1 MFSHTSHTWPPL
13 LPSTYTCF
21 LSSPMSRDVRYFN
34 VVVLGAGG
42 VGKSALTVRF
52 VQDVFLENYDPTIE
66 EAYRRVVEI
75 DGVKT
80 SVGLCVFCWH
90 QLQFP
95 PKNIFL
101 TPAVQLEVLD
111 TAGAEQFTALKEL
124 YIKSGQGFVLVFS
137 LTQEAS
143 LREVDNLRQQIYRI
157 KGGDTSIPIVVV
169 GTKLDLVNERE
180 VSRNTIQSLVAR
192 WGIPFYETS
201 AKRNW
206 HVSDVFQDLVKQ
218 MLARYPDEPS
228 NKKSTRLRKPCIVM

>member
-1 MFSHTSHTWPPL
+1 
-13 LPSTYTCF
+13 
-21 LSSPMSRDVRYFN
+21 MSRDMRYFN

-75 DGVKT
+75 DGVRT
-80 SVGLCVFCWH
+80 S
-90 QLQFP
+90 
-95 PKNIFL
+95 
-101 TPAVQLEVLD
+101 LEVLD

-157 KGGDTSIPIVVV
+157 KGGDTSIPIFVV
-169 GTKLDLVNERE
+169 GTKLDLVSERE

-206 HVSDVFQDLVKQ
+206 HVSDVFQDLVKE

-228 NKKSTRLRKPCIVM
+228 SKKSTHFRKPCVVM